1 MPPIPLATS
10 TTIEIDQALLEVLPQ
25 GLALFGPD
33 ARLYGW
39 NRAFHEMAAVGPL
52 NPDSTLKDV
61 LRCLPGPRGC
71 ASAAEWLD
79 PLWSGERRL
88 PLTRIDLPDGRIW
101 EVRLNPLSDQR
112 MALILTDITEME
124 RRSRHHSRLAELVNL
139 TPLPI
144 LVLDPQERVLM
155 WNRAFMTMNPRA
167 QLELGIPFE
176 DMLIRYA
183 ETEMS
188 WSSGDPTPDWVA
200 ERLSQH
206 RNYRGPFEEIMG
218 PEERWF
224 LTSEHTA
231 GDGTTLIMHLDITAQ
246 KRAEQAALQ
255 GRDLADKA
263 NRAKSEF
270 LANMSHELR
279 TPLNAVMGFSEVL
292 RDQLLGPIGDPRYVE
307 YAGDIHDSGAHLLD
321 LVNTI
326 LDLSKIEAG
335 QFDLTENWIDVAAE
349 IHSTLRLIDMR
360 AHEAGVRLKTT
371 IEPDMPAFRAD
382 RRAIRQMVL
391 NLLSNAVRFT
401 SVGGRVEV
409 CLCRRNGQDLVM
421 RVADTGIGI
430 AAEDLSRV
438 LEPFF
443 QVTAAQTVERGGTGL
458 GLPLVKALT
467 ERHGGTFA
475 LDSEQGVGTTVT
487 LTLPAERFRHAK
499 TGRA

>member
-1 MPPIPLATS
+1 MPPLPSAPS

-33 ARLYGW
+33 GRLYGW
-39 NRAFHEMAAVGPL
+39 NRAFHEMAAVAPL
-52 NPDSTLKDV
+52 NPDSALQDV

-88 PLTRIDLPDGRIW
+88 PLTRMDLPDGRIW
-101 EVRLNPLSDQR
+101 EVRLNPLSDHR
-112 MALILTDITEME
+112 TALILTDITEME

-155 WNRAFMTMNPRA
+155 WNRAFMTMNPKA

-176 DMLIRYA
+176 DLLIRYA

-188 WSSGDPTPDWVA
+188 WSSGDPTPDWIA
-200 ERLSQH
+200 LRLDQH
-206 RNYRGPFEEIMG
+206 RNYSGPFEEIMG

-231 GDGTTLIMHLDITAQ
+231 ADGTTLIIHLDITAQ
-246 KRAEQAALQ
+246 KRAEQAALH
-255 GRDLADKA
+255 GRDLADQA

-279 TPLNAVMGFSEVL
+279 TPLNAIMGFSEVL

-335 QFDLTENWIDVAAE
+335 QFDLTETWVDVAAE
-349 IHSTLRLIDMR
+349 IHSTIRLIDMR
-360 AHEAGVRLKTT
+360 AEAAGVGLHTV
-371 IEPDMPAFRAD
+371 IEPDIPPIYAD

-401 SVGGRVEV
+401 PAGGRVEV
-409 CLCRRNGQDLVM
+409 CVWRRDGTDLVV

-430 AAEDLSRV
+430 SAEDQPRV

-443 QVTAAQTVERGGTGL
+443 QVAAAQTIERGGTGL
-458 GLPLVKALT
+458 GLPLVKALA
-467 ERHGGTFA
+467 ERHGGTFSLA
-475 LDSEQGVGTTVT
+475 SQAEVGTTVT
-487 LTLPAERFRHAK
+487 LTLPADRFSRPAPP
-499 TGRA
+499 GM